1 MTSGF
6 RAAVF
11 ATIALGIVATAMP
24 AAAQTQ
30 QQIDACVNKGHAFQ
44 PEASI
49 TACAAAIGSGRWSG
63 QELAWA
69 YSNRGLAYM
78 HKGDFDHALV
88 DLDKAISLDPKSA
101 IAYFNRAET
110 YASKGDLD
118 SAIASFDQAIGIDS
132 KYATAYNNRGIVY
145 DRKGDYDHAIADLSK
160 ATELAPTNAL
170 FFNSL
175 CWTRAAAGRD
185 LKIAL
190 DDCGRAIK
198 LAGAQ
203 NGYVMNS
210 RGLVQFKSGAFD
222 KAIEDFGAAVAQ
234 DPKDADS
241 LYARGIS
248 KLRSGDKSGGAA
260 DVAAAKLINPD
271 VGDIWARFGVK

>member
-11 ATIALGIVATAMP
+11 ATIALGMVATALP

-30 QQIDACVNKGHAFQ
+30 QQIDSCTNKGHAFEPDQ
-44 PEASI
+44 SI
-49 TACAAAIGSGRWSG
+49 SACAAVLSSGRWSG
-63 QELAWA
+63 KDLAWA

-78 HKGDFDHALV
+78 HKGDADRAIA
-88 DLDKAISLDPKSA
+88 DINKAIELDPTMA
-101 IAYFNRAET
+101 VAYFNRGEV
-110 YASKGDLD
+110 YAARGDLD
-118 SAIASFDQAIGIDS
+118 RAITSFDQAIKVDT
-132 KYATAYNNRGIVY
+132 KYATAYNNRGLVY
-145 DRKGDYDHAIADLSK
+145 DRKGDYDRAMADLSK
-160 ATELAPTNAL
+160 ATELAPTNPL

-175 CWTRAAAGRD
+175 CWARAAAGRE
-185 LKIAL
+185 LSVAL
-190 DDCGRAIK
+190 DDCGRANK

-210 RGLVQFKSGAFD
+210 RGLVQFKLGAFD
-222 KAIEDFGAAVAQ
+222 KAIEDFSTAVAQ

-248 KLRSGDKSGGAA
+248 KLRSGDRSGGAA
-260 DVAAAKLINPD
+260 DIAAAKLINPD
-271 VGDIWARFGVK
+271 VGDIWARLGVK